1 MADKLQ
7 PNLTSHNTGT
17 VIGNAVM
24 AAGLTLTLTL
34 AFVVGIISAVAA
46 RRAQRS

>member
-24 AAGLTLTLTL
+24 AAGLTL